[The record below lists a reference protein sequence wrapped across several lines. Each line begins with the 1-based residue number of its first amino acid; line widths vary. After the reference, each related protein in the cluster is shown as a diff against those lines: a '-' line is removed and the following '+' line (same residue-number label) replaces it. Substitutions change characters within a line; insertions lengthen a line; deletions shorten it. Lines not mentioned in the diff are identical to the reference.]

1 LETFYI
7 YSVLIMK
14 LQILQESLGKALSN
28 ASRFTSQR
36 AQLPVLGNIKL
47 KAEKTK
53 LLISS
58 TNLEVAVVIS
68 VGAKIEEDGEIT
80 IPAKTITEIISNL
93 PLGTLELS
101 AEKEQLKIESQSFD
115 STLSGMNASD
125 FPAIPEKI
133 DTKNSLVLPKK
144 LLLGSLSQV
153 IFAASVDETRPILTG
168 ILFIFKKDSLVL
180 VATDGFRLSQK
191 IIPIKIGDKMETLV
205 LPKFAISEI
214 SRLAGEEEEILLN
227 YKKTDNQA
235 VFGIS
240 DTVLSSRVLQGDYPD
255 YEKII
260 PKSSVVKIS
269 VDKDE
274 MLRAVKLA
282 SVFARE
288 SANIIKI
295 KVGKDT
301 MGFSAE
307 SSTSGSQKNKIDAK
321 VDWKGPAV
329 ENFEIAFNY
338 HFIEDFLHAVNGEE
352 VSIEF
357 SSESA
362 PGVFGDPTDPSFLH
376 LIMPIKIQS

>member
-1 LETFYI
+1 
-7 YSVLIMK
+7 MK
-14 LQILQESLGKALSN
+14 LQILQESLSKALSN

-47 KAEKTK
+47 AATKTK
-53 LLISS
+53 LLVAA

-68 VGAKIEEDGEIT
+68 VGAKIEEEGEIT

-93 PLGTLELS
+93 SPGTLDLL
-101 AEKEQLKIESQSFD
+101 AEKEQLKIESQNFS
-115 STLSGMNASD
+115 SSLSGMNASD
-125 FPAIPEKI
+125 FPSIPEKI
-133 DTKNSLVLPKK
+133 DTKNSLALPKK

-168 ILFIFKKDSLVL
+168 ILFIFRKDSLVL

-191 IIPIKIGDKMETLV
+191 IVPIKIGDKIESLV

-214 SRLAGEEEEILLN
+214 ARLAGEEEEILLN
-227 YKKTDNQA
+227 YRKTDNQA

-260 PKSSVVKIS
+260 PKSSTVKIA

-274 MLRAVKLA
+274 MLQAVKLA

-288 SANIIKI
+288 AANIIKI

-301 MGFSAE
+301 LGFSAE

-321 VDWKGPAV
+321 VGWKGPAV
-329 ENFEIAFNY
+329 EDFEIAFNY
-338 HFIEDFLHAVNGEE
+338 HFIEELLHAISGEE
-352 VSIEF
+352 LSIEF

-362 PGVFGDPTDPSFLH
+362 PGVFGDPTDPNFLH